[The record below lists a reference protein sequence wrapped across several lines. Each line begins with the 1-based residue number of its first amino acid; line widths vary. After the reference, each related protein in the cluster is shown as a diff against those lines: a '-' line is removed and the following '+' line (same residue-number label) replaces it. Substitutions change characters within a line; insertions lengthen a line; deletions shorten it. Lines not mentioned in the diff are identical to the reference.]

1 VTLYVQSLLTNILEH
16 DQTTIFQSIN
26 VLECLKECPSMKTAF
41 HPGVRS
47 IPVALSG
54 RLPLLQK
61 VLDLPTAGRR
71 SPCYSM
77 SDECSSSLTEL
88 LIEIVLLET
97 ADFIEDIN
105 RTDEAMNQPREVGAE
120 GLSRRVSDASTSSPL
135 SSQKSS
141 DRDKR
146 ESDALPVA
154 ALILSSY
161 ASLLLHTVVSSCPSR
176 SAMECVRSRLPR
188 GTWWLCIRVLKAF
201 LALQGQVFV
210 LPRIALSLYIDALS
224 HVAMC
229 LLCTQTGV
237 VLLENIGPV
246 MQTLRRMGEQSLGL
260 VGQVTE
266 EMSYSADARHEMSLL
281 PPSISIV
288 NSGKGSEEEPA
299 VDYGQHHIAEEN
311 WLDDWRQL

>member
-1 VTLYVQSLLTNILEH
+1 MTLYVQSLLTNILEH
-16 DQTTIFQSIN
+16 DQTTISQSIN
-26 VLECLKECPSMKTAF
+26 VLDCLKECPSVKTVF

-54 RLPLLQK
+54 RLPLIQK
-61 VLDLPTAGRR
+61 VLDLLTAGRR

-105 RTDEAMNQPREVGAE
+105 RTDEAIEQPRKVGAE

-161 ASLLLHTVVSSCPSR
+161 ASLLLHTVVSACPCR

-201 LALQGQVFV
+201 LALQGQV
-210 LPRIALSLYIDALS
+210 LPRIVLSLYIDALS

-229 LLCTQTGV
+229 VMCVLRLELCFWRT
-237 VLLENIGPV
+237 
-246 MQTLRRMGEQSLGL
+246 
-260 VGQVTE
+260 
-266 EMSYSADARHEMSLL
+266 SA
-281 PPSISIV
+281 
-288 NSGKGSEEEPA
+288 
-299 VDYGQHHIAEEN
+299 Q
-311 WLDDWRQL
+311 

>member
-1 VTLYVQSLLTNILEH
+1 MTLYVQSLLTNILEH
-16 DQTTIFQSIN
+16 DQSTISQSIN
-26 VLECLKECPSMKTAF
+26 VLDCLKECTSVKTAF

-54 RLPLLQK
+54 RLPLIQK

-71 SPCYSM
+71 SHRYSM

-141 DRDKR
+141 DGDKR

-161 ASLLLHTVVSSCPSR
+161 ASLLLHTVVSACPSR

-201 LALQGQVFV
+201 LALQGQV
-210 LPRIALSLYIDALS
+210 LPHIALSLYIDALS

-229 LLCTQTGV
+229 TLC
-237 VLLENIGPV
+237 VLRLELCYWR
-246 MQTLRRMGEQSLGL
+246 T
-260 VGQVTE
+260 
-266 EMSYSADARHEMSLL
+266 SA
-281 PPSISIV
+281 
-288 NSGKGSEEEPA
+288 
-299 VDYGQHHIAEEN
+299 Q
-311 WLDDWRQL
+311 